1 MSRREKIID
10 QEARELW
17 RALHDEPPPEINGS
31 ALLEMILQS
40 MAVGGYDRLR
50 SHHLRDGQIARPRP
64 SSDR

>member
-1 MSRREKIID
+1 MSSREQIID

-40 MAVGGYDRLR
+40 MAMGGYDRLR
-50 SHHLRDGQIARPRP
+50 SRHLRDGQIARPRP
-64 SSDR
+64 PSDR